1 MKTLIP
7 MAICYDFDGTLASGS
22 MQEYGFIKKL
32 QMEPQDF
39 WAEANKMAKEQN
51 ADEILAYM
59 KLMKDYSLKK
69 GLPFTRKEIQAYGA
83 TVPLFPGVENWFERI
98 NAFAYAKGVAL
109 QHYIISSGLKE
120 MIEGTKIG
128 KYFTEI
134 YASCFM
140 YDEKGE
146 AVWPAVALNYTS
158 KTQFLFRVNKG
169 CPDINDNVTINAPMK
184 EEDKPVP
191 FPHMIYIGDGDTDV
205 PCMKL
210 IKGWGGHSISV
221 YQENSLSAAQKAVKL
236 VADGRVDIA
245 TSANY
250 EDGRA
255 MDTFVKAVID
265 KVSSAAIVTHLKN
278 KRVKKSVE
286 RWEEI

>member
-32 QMEPQDF
+32 NIQPQDF

-83 TVPLFPGVENWFERI
+83 RVPLFPGVETWFERM
-98 NAFAYAKGVAL
+98 NAYAKTKGVDL

-120 MIEGTKIG
+120 MIEGTKIC
-128 KYFTEI
+128 KYFAQV
-134 YASCFM
+134 YASYFM

-169 CPDINDNVTINAPMK
+169 CPDINDNFTINAPMK

-210 IKGWGGHSISV
+210 VKGWGGHSISV
-221 YQENSLSAAQKAVKL
+221 YQENCAASAGKAVKL
-236 VADGRVDIA
+236 VAQGRVDIA
-245 TSANY
+245 AAANY
-250 EDGRA
+250 TEGTPLDI
-255 MDTFVKAVID
+255 FVKAVIE
-265 KVSSAAIVTHLKN
+265 KVAGAAKVTQL
-278 KRVKKSVE
+278 KKSCS
-286 RWEEI
+286 RQ